1 MPPPIT
7 AVSPIPSTS
16 VSNSTSLLPNYP
28 PNQPSHELEDAHTDG
43 NTLNHADPA
52 SMLMLLRV
60 AFSSDMDGITE
71 LNLQDVANGKPDANY
86 QAVINALRQ
95 KQNQQQ
101 VARQVSG
108 IVGIQHQHPT
118 QGTLDYSALI
128 TSVENLQMKARLV
141 RHLETMETTKKHQ
154 QTQQQQ
160 SLMQMQHLRQ
170 QLQVLAQRQAPVQQK
185 QRILILYQ
193 QQAQAVLRRRAHQYQ
208 QQTIAQQSTLDLQS
222 MERQSS
228 VQLQPMQTA
237 HVSTPAQQQMPVFQT
252 GQLQPNLENTTSILP
267 ATPVTPGSSQQH
279 WHGQQQ
285 PTSQLF
291 DSLIRTGQSASQHE
305 HANADNLMPLVH
317 QEVIYDPMP
326 GSSHQRSS
334 TSSIT
339 LEVSTHSTGVVESLP
354 WDVLA
359 RAFSGLD
366 RDNNQDHTQ
375 GLGDGI
381 HQSSTDGTRN
391 ADFGSFFGTQRY
403 HPELRTVWSDLEKD
417 VPVVQI
423 QKALQPANLKLRLL
437 PFQLESLFWMKKQEQ
452 GFWQGGIL
460 AVGIE
465 HFLTHVS
472 NILILRTKW
481 GMISFLCFI
490 SSCPC

>member
-1 MPPPIT
+1 
-7 AVSPIPSTS
+7 
-16 VSNSTSLLPNYP
+16 
-28 PNQPSHELEDAHTDG
+28 
-43 NTLNHADPA
+43 
-52 SMLMLLRV
+52 
-60 AFSSDMDGITE
+60 
-71 LNLQDVANGKPDANY
+71 
-86 QAVINALRQ
+86 
-95 KQNQQQ
+95 
-101 VARQVSG
+101 
-108 IVGIQHQHPT
+108 
-118 QGTLDYSALI
+118 
-128 TSVENLQMKARLV
+128 
-141 RHLETMETTKKHQ
+141 
-154 QTQQQQ
+154 
-160 SLMQMQHLRQ
+160 
-170 QLQVLAQRQAPVQQK
+170 
-185 QRILILYQ
+185 
-193 QQAQAVLRRRAHQYQ
+193 
-208 QQTIAQQSTLDLQS
+208 
-222 MERQSS
+222 
-228 VQLQPMQTA
+228 MQTA

-252 GQLQPNLENTTSILP
+252 GQLQPNLANTTSILP
-267 ATPVTPGSSQQH
+267 ATPVTPGTQQH

-339 LEVSTHSTGVVESLP
+339 PEVSTHSTGVVESLP

-417 VPVVQI
+417 VPVVQP

-452 GFWQGGIL
+452 GFWRGGIL